1 MISNAMDSFTL
12 PTEGFD
18 GPLLPEEARVVGS
31 PEFQS
36 AVSGF
41 FESQFLEM
49 GVNGQVVVTPETIRV
64 TWAQSGADPIGAG
77 IEKLQR
83 GQLKEG
89 CQWLEALRSR
99 FPDSEKLLQGLGIGL
114 SELGELDR
122 AIECLEQLVELA
134 PGNHHGRVA
143 LGVALGRQGDW
154 IAAERQLRQV
164 VEDVPDDVWGQK
176 NLGGILFRQGRFA
189 EAVTPLEKAVQLAP
203 KDGHA

>member
-1 MISNAMDSFTL
+1 MAKVDPAFAVGPIISNAMDSFTL

-64 TWAQSGADPIGAG
+64 TWAQSGADPIWAG

-99 FPDSEKLLQGLGIGL
+99 FPDSEKLLQGLGIGK
-114 SELGELDR
+114 
-122 AIECLEQLVELA
+122 
-134 PGNHHGRVA
+134 
-143 LGVALGRQGDW
+143 GVSS
-154 IAAERQLRQV
+154 
-164 VEDVPDDVWGQK
+164 
-176 NLGGILFRQGRFA
+176 
-189 EAVTPLEKAVQLAP
+189 
-203 KDGHA
+203 